1 MRDEFGPDSSA
12 LEAALHGYNFAFRGP
27 CAIFSTPAR
36 IDECSATGVLQ
47 HKLVA
52 EYLRDFALD
61 GNGRAVDHLVDA
73 CGLQQHHLPRLPVLS
88 QPGAAGAQCGSCD
101 QHDC

>member
-1 MRDEFGPDSSA
+1 MRDELGPDDPT
-12 LEAALHGYNFAFRGP
+12 LEAALHGYSFAFGGP
-27 CAIFSTPAR
+27 CAIFSTRTR

-47 HKLVA
+47 YKLIA

-61 GNGRAVDHLVDA
+61 GNWRAVSHLVDA

-88 QPGAAGAQCGSCD
+88 QPGASGAQCGSCD
-101 QHDC
+101 QDDC